1 MLIQRQPTL
10 LWLCQVSLSR
20 QLTESSRQLTESLCF
35 ASGMNRWNKFRLGT
49 LSHWQEATFFWAFRG
64 SRPPLV
70 LHCPKQG
77 GKVGLYLVEK
87 LQWCFQWVQSSQSTY
102 GGLIDPQRCKIH
114 GRPNLS
120 CKMVKCGW
128 SFVCVNRS
136 AMSYCLWPMDCSPPG
151 SSVHGI
157 LQARILESVAIPPSR
172 GSSRP
177 RDRIQ
182 VSCIAGKFSQDSL
195 RYQGSPDPS

>member
-1 MLIQRQPTL
+1 M
-10 LWLCQVSLSR
+10 
-20 QLTESSRQLTESLCF
+20 
-35 ASGMNRWNKFRLGT
+35 
-49 LSHWQEATFFWAFRG
+49 
-64 SRPPLV
+64 V

-87 LQWCFQWVQSSQSTY
+87 TAVVFSVSTVIPKY
-102 GGLIDPQRCKIH
+102 LRGIDSRTLKGAKSMDAQIS
-114 GRPNLS
+114 LVIS

-128 SFVCVNRS
+128 SFVCVSHS

-151 SSVHGI
+151 SSFLGI
-157 LQARILESVAIPPSR
+157 LQARILESVAIPLSR
-172 GSSRP
+172 GSFRP